1 MILLIHN
8 GYNTFVKKDYEMLN
22 KNFKTKKF
30 FYNPKRNLVNNLVN
44 QTKLFFW
51 LFFKIW
57 RTKIIYIWFADYH
70 AFLPVLFAKI
80 FKKKSIIIVGGYDA
94 VSIPELK
101 FGVFYDKNKKIRI
114 LFTKFS
120 YRNADYILP
129 VDKTLIQ
136 GINYYVSKDG
146 LPIGV
151 KQFVKNLKGKFKI
164 VPTGYNPDIWY
175 RKKDIRRE
183 KIVLSIG
190 GVPDIRTF
198 KRKGFDFLIEIA
210 QKMPEVKFEII
221 GLSDNILRY
230 AQRLASNNVR
240 LVGFAPNNQLIN
252 FYSQAKVF
260 CQLSLS
266 EGLPNTLCEAMLCEC
281 IPVGSDVN
289 GIPTAINDCGFILK
303 EKNVDK
309 AVGLIKKALNSDGNL
324 GKKARQRI
332 ISNYSFE
339 KREKEITLLIKKLMN

>member
-8 GYNTFVKKDYEMLN
+8 GYNTFVEKDYEMLN
-22 KNFKTKKF
+22 INFKIKIF
-30 FYNPKRNLVNNLVN
+30 FYNPKKSLINNLVN

-51 LFFKIW
+51 LFINIW

-80 FKKKSIIIVGGYDA
+80 YKKKSIIIVGGYDA

-101 FGVFYDKNKKIRI
+101 FGVFYYKNKKIRI

-136 GINYYVSKDG
+136 GINYYVSKNG
-146 LPIGV
+146 FPIGV
-151 KQFVKNLKGKFKI
+151 KQFVKNLKGKFKVI
-164 VPTGYNPDIWY
+164 PTGYNSDIWY
-175 RKKDIRRE
+175 RKKNIRRE

-210 QKMPEVKFEII
+210 LKMPEVKFEII
-221 GLSDNILRY
+221 GLNDNMLKY

-240 LVGFAPNNQLIN
+240 LVGFAPNNQLID
-252 FYSQAKVF
+252 FYSKAKVF

-281 IPVGSDVN
+281 IPVGSSVN
-289 GIPTAINDCGFILK
+289 GIPTAIDNCGFILK

-309 AVGLIKKALNSDGNL
+309 AVKLIKKALNSDESL
-324 GKKARQRI
+324 GKKARKRI
-332 ISNYSFE
+332 IEKFPAE
-339 KREKEITLLIKKLMN
+339 KREKEIISLIKKWD